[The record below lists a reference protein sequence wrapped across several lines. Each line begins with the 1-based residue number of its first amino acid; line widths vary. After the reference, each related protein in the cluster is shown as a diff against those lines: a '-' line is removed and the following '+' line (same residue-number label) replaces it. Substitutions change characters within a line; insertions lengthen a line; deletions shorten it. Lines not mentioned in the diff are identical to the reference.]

1 MENET
6 PNRSSILAWN
16 ILWIAEPGVIVHG
29 VTKSWTQLRTY
40 TEKLTKLKETLTS
53 AYQFIK
59 GCNKGGASLVAQM
72 VKNLPAKQRL
82 WINPRVQM
90 IP

>member
-40 TEKLTKLKETLTS
+40 TEKLTKLKETLPLLTNLLKDI
-53 AYQFIK
+53 IK
-59 GCNKGGASLVAQM
+59 EG
-72 VKNLPAKQRL
+72 LPWWLR
-82 WINPRVQM
+82 W
-90 IP
+90 

>member
-6 PNRSSILAWN
+6 PNHSSILAWN

-40 TEKLTKLKETLTS
+40 TEKLTKLKETLPLLTNLLKDI
-53 AYQFIK
+53 IK
-59 GCNKGGASLVAQM
+59 EG
-72 VKNLPAKQRL
+72 LPWWLR
-82 WINPRVQM
+82 W
-90 IP
+90 

>member
-6 PNRSSILAWN
+6 PNHSSILAWN

-40 TEKLTKLKETLTS
+40 TEKLTKLKESETTEQLS
-53 AYQFIK
+53 VSPHDK
-59 GCNKGGASLVAQM
+59 GY
-72 VKNLPAKQRL
+72 R
-82 WINPRVQM
+82 
-90 IP
+90 